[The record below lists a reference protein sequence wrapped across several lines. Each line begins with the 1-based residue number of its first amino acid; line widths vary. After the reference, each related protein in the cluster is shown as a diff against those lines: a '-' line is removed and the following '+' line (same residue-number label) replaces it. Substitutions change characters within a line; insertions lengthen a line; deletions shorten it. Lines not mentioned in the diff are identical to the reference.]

1 MNIWNISIQ
10 NIKAK
15 PLYTFLSVF
24 ILSLSIAMLLGI
36 QQLQW
41 SFKNQITNNLGEIDV
56 VVGAKGSPL

>member
-1 MNIWNISIQ
+1 MNIWIISIQ
-10 NIKAK
+10 NIKVK